1 MLLLAFTGIPHLATN
16 GKTTLQNLVHE
27 TLGLLVSLQGRP
39 EDPLQCL
46 IIILLSTHPLEVHD
60 AKLELGLVQAIN
72 GCTFAPLIGK
82 VSIFVFSV
90 TLLVESAEVHLCRCI
105 TEISMV
111 MQTIQTQLQALGE
124 EVDQVVGLELGA
136 DDYVTKPFRPEELL
150 ARMRRIVTET
160 ERLRM
165 AR

>member
-1 MLLLAFTGIPHLATN
+1 MQRTAIEMLLLAFTGIPRLATN

-82 VSIFVFSV
+82 VSIFEFSV

-111 MQTIQTQLQALGE
+111 MQDWVRLVETPLAIGLDT
-124 EVDQVVGLELGA
+124 GLEISGCN
-136 DDYVTKPFRPEELL
+136 TFE
-150 ARMRRIVTET
+150 
-160 ERLRM
+160 
-165 AR
+165 

>member
-1 MLLLAFTGIPHLATN
+1 MQRTAIEMLLLAFTGIPHLATN

-60 AKLELGLVQAIN
+60 AKLELSLVQAIN

-82 VSIFVFSV
+82 VSIFEFSV
-90 TLLVESAEVHLCRCI
+90 TLLVESAEVHLCSCI

-111 MQTIQTQLQALGE
+111 MQDWVRLVETPLAIGLDT
-124 EVDQVVGLELGA
+124 GLEISGCN
-136 DDYVTKPFRPEELL
+136 TFE
-150 ARMRRIVTET
+150 
-160 ERLRM
+160 
-165 AR
+165 